1 MEYFNKMP
9 GLGSLITARKDRKVN
24 VGVFGSPTDGCREKE
39 GAMRVILILFLISL
53 SSTCW
58 GETYRWVDDK
68 GTIHFTEDYGSIPEK
83 YRGRVQ
89 ERKDKPGESAP
100 KTDEKLRKAPQVDSI
115 RIYEGSPMGS
125 LTEEEPVNKNRIESG
140 AAESL
145 RMILSLVKD
154 GRYEDLYEYG
164 TDSSRASMPKEHF
177 VRGMKGKS
185 SVLAPSWEAIQ
196 DISAKFRSP
205 TLVHVT
211 AKIGYKLKRGDTL
224 GNTLFTTSTYP
235 MELEGGGWKTSLSKI
250 LSTPP

>member
-1 MEYFNKMP
+1 M
-9 GLGSLITARKDRKVN
+9 KV
-24 VGVFGSPTDGCREKE
+24 
-39 GAMRVILILFLISL
+39 ALILLIIFI
-53 SSTCW
+53 SSTCLA
-58 GETYRWVDDK
+58 ETYRWVDDK
-68 GTIHFTEDYGSIPEK
+68 GTIHFTENYGSIPEK
-83 YRGRVQ
+83 YRDRVQ
-89 ERKDKPGESAP
+89 EIKDKPSESTP

-115 RIYEGSPMGS
+115 KIYEGSPNGS

-154 GRYEDLYEYG
+154 GRYDDLYEYG
-164 TDSSRASMPKEHF
+164 TDRSRARMAKEHF
-177 VRGMKGKS
+177 VKGMKGKS

-196 DISAKFRSP
+196 DINAKFSSP

-235 MELEGGGWKTSLSKI
+235 MELEGGVWKTSLSKI

>member
-1 MEYFNKMP
+1 
-9 GLGSLITARKDRKVN
+9 
-24 VGVFGSPTDGCREKE
+24 
-39 GAMRVILILFLISL
+39 MRVTVILLFLVFIT
-53 SSTCW
+53 STCW

-83 YRGRVQ
+83 YRDRVQ
-89 ERKDKPGESAP
+89 ERKDKPSELAP

-125 LTEEEPVNKNRIESG
+125 LTEEEPVNKNRIKSG

-164 TDSSRASMPKEHF
+164 TDRSRASMAKENF
-177 VRGMKGKS
+177 VKGMKGKS

-196 DISAKFRSP
+196 DINAKFRSP

-235 MELEGGGWKTSLSKI
+235 MELEGGVWKTSLSKI